1 MQKKK
6 RQKKSSLLFVL
17 ILLFNIITPVIA
29 PIVTYAEATTDTQPI
44 NTVVDEETLSV
55 EELIE
60 LDNPDILVS
69 VEGYIVGYII
79 SGTNVSRTEFKDDYN
94 FAIADNPNE
103 TNIEN
108 MVFVQVS
115 AKYRSEFGLATN
127 PDILD
132 KKIKVNGSAEKYFS
146 HHGLKSP
153 SSIQFIDDE
162 KDPEEPET
170 PLELLTIAEVR
181 AQGIGEAKTKGVVT
195 ARLNNTIQIQDETAA
210 IAVRHT
216 GLNANIGDEITVIG
230 HLQDYRGLLQ
240 LDNAVL
246 DENTGSTII
255 PEPILLTGSS
265 LINHQSELA
274 IMEDIEIIDGQ
285 DGGSWANYIAIDSE
299 GTEFLIRDEQN
310 NLGLTV
316 GGKYH
321 SITGIVS
328 TFDDDQQIIPRSIQD
343 IIEDTNFVQP
353 VYATPTP
360 GMVPSGTEITLNT
373 QTENADIYYTI
384 DGTDPDEN
392 SLHYTEPIIIEEAT
406 TIRAIAVLEE
416 LLPSEINEFA
426 YDVYDAEDGIQIHHI
441 QGTGHES
448 PMIGSVVN
456 NIEGIVTYQYEIR
469 GAHYFHLQAPEDQ
482 YDGDPKTSEAVIVY
496 TGREVEGIEVGN
508 LVEVTGTVDE
518 YYIDGY
524 EGREETDLSVTQI
537 NARDDRGGEIN
548 VIKEKVDL
556 PAPIEITS
564 STIPNEISGESGFD
578 VFDPENYS
586 I

>member
-1 MQKKK
+1 
-6 RQKKSSLLFVL
+6 
-17 ILLFNIITPVIA
+17 
-29 PIVTYAEATTDTQPI
+29 
-44 NTVVDEETLSV
+44 
-55 EELIE
+55 
-60 LDNPDILVS
+60 
-69 VEGYIVGYII
+69 
-79 SGTNVSRTEFKDDYN
+79 
-94 FAIADNPNE
+94 
-103 TNIEN
+103 EN

-210 IAVRHT
+210 IAVRPT

-246 DENTGSTII
+246 DENTASTII
-255 PEPILLTGSS
+255 PEPILLAGSS

-360 GMVPSGTEITLNT
+360 GMVPSRT
-373 QTENADIYYTI
+373 
-384 DGTDPDEN
+384 
-392 SLHYTEPIIIEEAT
+392 EAT

-482 YDGDPKTSEAVIVY
+482 YDG
-496 TGREVEGIEVGN
+496 
-508 LVEVTGTVDE
+508 
-518 YYIDGY
+518 
-524 EGREETDLSVTQI
+524 
-537 NARDDRGGEIN
+537 
-548 VIKEKVDL
+548 
-556 PAPIEITS
+556 
-564 STIPNEISGESGFD
+564 
-578 VFDPENYS
+578 
-586 I
+586 